1 MRIGLILNKGIYCL
15 TIKLVKKHTI
25 RVGCLGTFGFPGGFY
40 VYAGSAQ
47 NNLKGRIERHL
58 TKNKK
63 MHWHVDYL
71 LHYGQVSCVHTYAA
85 EKNAECVLSQKI
97 GNIKDAVMP
106 VRGFG
111 SSDCACAS
119 HLYFFQKNPESRIS
133 RLKIN
138 GISPPP
144 LTPPTRGG
152 GNPSSTQ
159 IGETFPPP

>member
-1 MRIGLILNKGIYCL
+1 MRIGFILNKGIYCL

-47 NNLKGRIERHL
+47 NNLEDRIERHL
-58 TKNKK
+58 RRDKK

-71 LHYGQVSCVHTYAA
+71 LHYGWVSCVHTYDAG
-85 EKNAECVLSQKI
+85 KNAECVLSQKI

-133 RLKIN
+133 RLKIIEAKPQTN
-138 GISPPP
+138 KKQDA
-144 LTPPTRGG
+144 R
-152 GNPSSTQ
+152 
-159 IGETFPPP
+159 FM